1 MLTTKS
7 LLAAGSA
14 LCGVLFFAGSA
25 HAQDQV
31 VAVKQEFGK
40 LEEVKEVVWK
50 AAASAGFSISTG
62 NASVM
67 TFSGGFNASRN
78 DGSNKIALGL
88 KGIYGL
94 TDIAVFADS
103 DGDMK
108 ASKDSELTVDRKRTA
123 ALLLGTF
130 RYDRFFSKNNTGYIM
145 ASAGLDLP
153 ASKEFM
159 GGGQIG
165 YARQIVN
172 TKMHLLSAELGYDFN
187 YTRYIVPEAPPTG
200 FEQNVFL
207 HSARLYAGYVLSV
220 ADHTTVEANLEALV
234 NFNVAHIGDRD
245 VSAGQAT
252 RVNGQLAFTTKIWK
266 ALSLRAATMLRYNNA
281 PGLTTLYPFA
291 PDFAGRYNQKLDTLT
306 ELQLVVNFI

>member
-14 LCGVLFFAGSA
+14 LCGVLFLAGSA

-40 LEEVKEVVWK
+40 QEEVKEVIWK

-108 ASKDSELTVDRKRTA
+108 ASLNSELTVERKRTA

-187 YTRYIVPEAPPTG
+187 YTRYIVPEAPPTN

-234 NFNVAHIGDRD
+234 NFNVARIGDRD
-245 VSAGQAT
+245 VAAGQAT

-291 PDFAGRYNQKLDTLT
+291 ADFPGRYNQKLDTLT